1 MAISAEN
8 ITLDRFERLLADESV
23 PLVHRALWLLL
34 WESDVRVLDLLAL
47 DVADVA
53 RAGVAD
59 ERAVGLL
66 SRLIGERTAGPL
78 LAVGQKVLTWDQA
91 VRTAQGHGHA
101 VHAFRTS
108 GRRHRRAAPA
118 PASRPDA

>member
-8 ITLDRFERLLADESV
+8 ISIDRFERLLADESV

-47 DVADVA
+47 DVADVD
-53 RAGVAD
+53 RTGVAG
-59 ERAVGLL
+59 ERAAGLL
-66 SRLIGERTAGPL
+66 TRLIGDRTAGPL
-78 LAVGQKVLTWDQA
+78 LAVGPRALTWDQA
-91 VRTAQGHGHA
+91 VRTAAGLGHA

-108 GRRHRRAAPA
+108 GRRHRRTT
-118 PASRPDA
+118 DA